1 MLSIL
6 VANHKGGSGKT
17 TIASNLA
24 TAFASGGLR
33 TTLADAD
40 RQRNSLAWLASRP
53 ADAAPIVGVDW
64 VRQVGE
70 IPKKTDRLVIDSPAA
85 MKMRRVD
92 RLIRMADVILVPVAP
107 SVFDQA
113 TTVAFLDRLH
123 RLKPIRKQR
132 RAVAVV
138 RNRVRARTRATEQL
152 DNFVQE
158 LSVEAI
164 GRLPDR
170 AIFPDLAMRGL
181 GVFDL
186 GGKRMETVVEDWRA
200 LVDFIEGA
208 D

>member
-1 MLSIL
+1 VLSIL
-6 VANHKGGSGKT
+6 IANHKGGSGKT

-33 TTLADAD
+33 TTLADSD
-40 RQRNSLAWLASRP
+40 RQRNSLAWLATRP

-64 VRQVGE
+64 VGQIGN

-85 MKMRRVD
+85 MRMRKVD

-107 SVFDQA
+107 SIFDQA
-113 TTVAFLDRLH
+113 TTVAFLNRLQT
-123 RLKPIRKQR
+123 LKPIRKQR

-138 RNRVRARTRATEQL
+138 RNRVRARTRASEQL
-152 DNFVQE
+152 DKFVQS

-186 GGKRMETVVEDWRA
+186 SGKRMETLVEDWRA

-208 D
+208 A

>member
-6 VANHKGGSGKT
+6 IANHKGGSGKT

-33 TTLADAD
+33 TTLADSD
-40 RQRNSLAWLASRP
+40 RQRNSLAWLATRP

-64 VRQVGE
+64 VGQIGK

-85 MKMRRVD
+85 MRMRKVD

-107 SVFDQA
+107 SIFDQA
-113 TTVAFLDRLH
+113 TTVAFLNRLQT
-123 RLKPIRKQR
+123 LKPIRKQR

-138 RNRVRARTRATEQL
+138 RNRVRARTRASEQL
-152 DNFVQE
+152 DKFVQS

-186 GGKRMETVVEDWRA
+186 SGKRMETLVEDWRA

-208 D
+208 A